1 MTEYVVSWFNGND
14 GEDEDDEM
22 TLRVDVF
29 CESEDADK
37 AKSHAQELLYMADI
51 NLSDFMY
58 DYTNEA

>member
-1 MTEYVVSWFNGND
+1 MTEYVVSWFNSND

-37 AKSHAQELLYMADI
+37 AKSGALYREYE
-51 NLSDFMY
+51 F
-58 DYTNEA
+58 TNGCITEFETMQ